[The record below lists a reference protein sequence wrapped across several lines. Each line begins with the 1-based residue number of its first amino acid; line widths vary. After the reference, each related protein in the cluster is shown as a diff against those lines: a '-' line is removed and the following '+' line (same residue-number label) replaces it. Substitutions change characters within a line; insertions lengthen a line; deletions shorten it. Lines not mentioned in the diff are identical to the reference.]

1 MPSGF
6 LRPFPTERLGSLI
19 EPCVSQSL
27 AGTRNESTMSMAG
40 NLAGNRRLIQVVPR
54 LLPTRCG
61 VSDHAITLASELR
74 TSYGID
80 SAFVVLNSDERCDL
94 PYSITHCAPPQL
106 LSACVAFS
114 ESQPA
119 AILVHLSGY
128 GYSADG
134 APALLAEALQSVRAD
149 ARLRVAVY
157 FHELFA
163 TGMPWK
169 SAFWHS
175 QRQKRA
181 VRRIAEA
188 CDLLVTNTRSYV
200 DWLTRETVPQSA
212 SPIQCM
218 PVFSHAGEAEQ
229 HISLADRDPV
239 MAVFGLGATRQNAYR
254 ELSALGTMLQ
264 QLGIQEILDVGP
276 EFDAPAGVHRIPV
289 RRMGVLAATEIASQ
303 FSRSTFGFL
312 SYPHTRLAKSGVFA
326 GYCAHGVIPL
336 IARHFPGQVDGLEDG
351 VQVLSPRTAAAAR
364 ASGLEA
370 CSIAAW
376 RWYSG
381 HRLHDHAA
389 IYARWM
395 DEWTDQSAN
404 ESADG
409 IEAAP
414 GSAGRKNA

>member
-1 MPSGF
+1 M
-6 LRPFPTERLGSLI
+6 
-19 EPCVSQSL
+19 
-27 AGTRNESTMSMAG
+27 NM
-40 NLAGNRRLIQVVPR
+40 AGNRRLIQVVPR
-54 LLPTRCG
+54 LQPTRCG
-61 VSDHAITLASELR
+61 VSDHALALASELR

-94 PYSITHCAPPQL
+94 PYSVTHCAPHQL
-106 LSACVAFS
+106 LNACVAFS
-114 ESQPA
+114 GSQPA

-134 APALLAEALQSVRAD
+134 APTLLAEGLEKVKAAGRFRA
-149 ARLRVAVY
+149 AVF

-169 SAFWHS
+169 SAFWYS

-188 CDLLVTNTRSYV
+188 CDLLVTNTRNYV
-200 DWLTRETVPQSA
+200 DWLNRETVWQSA
-212 SPIQCM
+212 SPIQYL
-218 PVFSHAGEAEQ
+218 PVFSHVGEAQQ
-229 HISLADRDPV
+229 HVPLADRDLV
-239 MAVFGLGATRQNAYR
+239 MAVFGLGGTRQNAYR
-254 ELSALGTMLQ
+254 DLSALGTMLQ
-264 QLGIQEILDVGP
+264 QLGIQEILDIGP
-276 EFDAPAGVHRIPV
+276 EFEAPGELHGIPV
-289 RRMGVLAATEIASQ
+289 KRMGVLAATEIARQ

-312 SYPHTRLAKSGVFA
+312 SYPHMPLAKSGVFA
-326 GYCAHGVIPL
+326 GYCAHGVIPV

-351 VQVLSPRTAAAAR
+351 VHVLSPRTATAAQ
-364 ASGLEA
+364 ASGLDP

-395 DEWTDQSAN
+395 DESTDRM
-404 ESADG
+404 
-409 IEAAP
+409 EAASE
-414 GSAGRKNA
+414 SAGRENA